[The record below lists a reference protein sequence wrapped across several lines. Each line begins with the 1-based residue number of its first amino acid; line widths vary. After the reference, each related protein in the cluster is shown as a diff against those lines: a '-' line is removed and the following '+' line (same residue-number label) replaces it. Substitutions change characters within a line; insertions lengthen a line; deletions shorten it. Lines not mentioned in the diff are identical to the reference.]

1 MSFVPFSGAREN
13 LFRRFAM
20 SSMNHKHLPRV
31 VLCFGMIVY
40 LSAGF
45 LFAQVPPE
53 RRATRENIVTL
64 MLLRMTQVLDLSQE
78 QTAQLF
84 PLVNRVEKEKR
95 ALNARLVKEMRDLR
109 QLVKEDQPDLDQMQR
124 SIEGVQTLREAIRA
138 QDNKLE
144 AFVVENLSVRQ
155 QAKFLIFFQDFNRFL
170 QEKLREAR
178 ERQRTPPVKK

>member
-1 MSFVPFSGAREN
+1 MSFK
-13 LFRRFAM
+13 
-20 SSMNHKHLPRV
+20 NHKHLPRV
-31 VLCFGMIVY
+31 GLCFGMIAL
-40 LSAGF
+40 LSAGS
-45 LFAQVPPE
+45 LFAQVPPD

-95 ALNARLVKEMRDLR
+95 ALNARLAKEMRELR
-109 QLVKEDQPDLDQMQR
+109 QLIKEDQPDLDQMQR
-124 SIEGVQTLREAIRA
+124 SIDNIRTLRDAIRV
-138 QDNKLE
+138 QDAKLE
-144 AFVVENLSVRQ
+144 AYVVENLSLQQ
-155 QAKFLIFFQDFNRFL
+155 QARFLIFFQDFNRFL